1 MFRVVLFS
9 FFLIFASVPGAFA
22 QDTVRL
28 RAGEHDGYAR
38 LVFDMGK
45 SPVYSASDNT
55 SGQLVISFSSPA
67 TLDDSAYKTDPP
79 KNVSAVKVTSASPLQ
94 VTISLAPGSTTRNFS
109 AGNRVVV
116 DIYDPPGAPKP
127 EPEKQAEKKPE
138 AKKAEKKKPEEK
150 KSEPAK
156 VAAAPVAGVA
166 KQTIPEKSPEAPVAI
181 PSIPALPKSQPTA
194 PPNAEDLKKL
204 QQEQVT
210 DAKTGMPA
218 KPNIITLTATKST
231 GMAVFERDDKI
242 WLISDQEDLM
252 LSPNVVGPDAA
263 AMMPP
268 GTVLITGGKAYTF
281 PRIRAKAI
289 QGQAGG
295 LLWRVIAAPHDIH
308 IEGIRPVREDDN
320 ADEPGGGKLIWDLQE
335 PGRILDVPDPVTGR
349 TLKVVTVNSS
359 KFMSGPPL
367 DFVEFETLQTPVGL
381 VILPKVDDLS
391 VEIVRQKIV
400 VTRPG
405 GLQLMANKNIA
416 TALSFRQ
423 AQQKKTAET
432 GPRKSPE
439 KRIFDFNSW
448 QMGGLQVLEH
458 NRNLLLSTLAGKPK
472 SGQIEGILSLARMH
486 LANGLWAEANGLL
499 NFAIEEL
506 PELESNP
513 EFVALDG
520 ASNALGR
527 VSDLALDSLND
538 KGLNSYPE
546 IGYWKAYVLA
556 DLQDW
561 QQAGEILP
569 KDIEILAYYPE
580 ILIARLGLVLSEVAL
595 RSGKLAEGE
604 KILKLVEDHGGKLV
618 FQQEA
623 ALTYLKGEAARQ
635 NKKPAE
641 AITIWTPL
649 MTGKDA
655 MYRAKSGLAIA
666 RLKYENKQ
674 ITAPQA
680 IDALERL
687 RYAWR
692 GDELEA
698 LINYWLGKVYFDT
711 GDYIKGLKI
720 MRDAATFSEGTDLGD
735 RILAEMVET
744 FEKLFT
750 GDALLKISGPDAAAL
765 YDEFIALSP
774 GGEKGD
780 VIAEKLAD
788 HLVTKEL
795 LDRAV
800 TLLQGVMNNKMTN
813 KQGAEA
819 YRIAT
824 KLAAIELLDGKSVN
838 ALSTLGKAKAIL
850 DVLPEDQ
857 RLPERYQEISLLRAR
872 ALSQERRP
880 DQALA
885 LLHDLPRS
893 KLVNKLRA
901 DIAWRAG
908 YWDDAAE
915 ALGDVV
921 NDEEISLTRPL
932 TPEHTGLL
940 MQRAVAMNL
949 ASDRIGLANMREKY
963 SDSMAQTDKAR
974 VFEVITRARQSGA
987 LADRETLMGVVSE
1000 VDLFKQFLDNYRASS
1015 APAVPAPAAPAPPAD
1030 APPPAAAA
1038 PPATN

>member
-1 MFRVVLFS
+1 MLRVVLFS
-9 FFLIFASVPGAFA
+9 FFLIFASATGAHA
-22 QDTVRL
+22 QDAVRL

-38 LVFDMGK
+38 LVFDTGK

-55 SGQLVISFSSPA
+55 PGELVITFSAPA
-67 TLDDSAYKTDPP
+67 TLDDSAYKADPP
-79 KNVSAVKVTSASPLQ
+79 KNVAGVKVISTSPLK
-94 VTISLAPGSTTRNFS
+94 ISIAMAKGSTTRNFS

-116 DIYDPPGAPKP
+116 DVYDPPGTPKKP

-138 AKKAEKKKPEEK
+138 EKKPEPK
-150 KSEPAK
+150 KPEPAK

-166 KQTIPEKSPEAPVAI
+166 KQTIPEKPPET
-181 PSIPALPKSQPTA
+181 IPAVTPAPTLPKSQPTA
-194 PPNAEDLKKL
+194 PPSTEDLKKL

-210 DAKTGMPA
+210 DAKTGVPA

-242 WLISDQEDLM
+242 WLVSDQEDLM

-263 AMMPP
+263 KMMPP
-268 GTVLITGGKAYTF
+268 GAVLITGGKAYTF
-281 PRIRAKAI
+281 PRLGAKAV

-308 IEGIRPVREDDN
+308 VEGLRPVREDDN
-320 ADEPGGGKLIWDLQE
+320 ADEPGGGKLIWELQE
-335 PGRILDVPDPVTGR
+335 PGRVLDVPDPVTGR
-349 TLKVVTVNSS
+349 TLKVVTVNSA
-359 KFMSGPPL
+359 KFMSGPPQ
-367 DFVEFETLQTPVGL
+367 DFVEFETLSTPVGL
-381 VILPKVDDLS
+381 AILPKVDDLT

-405 GLQLMANKNIA
+405 GLHLMPKKNID
-416 TALSFRQ
+416 TVLSFRQ
-423 AQQKKTAET
+423 AQAKKTAD
-432 GPRKSPE
+432 PMQRKLPE
-439 KRIFDFNSW
+439 KRIFDFNTW
-448 QMGGLQVLEH
+448 QMGGLQVLER
-458 NRNLLLSTLAGKPK
+458 NRNLVLSTLAGKPQ
-472 SGQIEGILSLARMH
+472 SGQVEGLISLARMH
-486 LANGLWAEANGLL
+486 LANGLWAESNGFLD
-499 NFAIEEL
+499 FALEEV

-527 VSDLALDSLND
+527 VSDLALESLSD
-538 KGLNSYPE
+538 KGLNGYPE

-561 QQAGEILP
+561 QQAGEVLP
-569 KDIEILAYYPE
+569 TDIEILAYYPE
-580 ILIARLGLVLSEVAL
+580 TLIARLGLVLSEVAL

-604 KILKLVEDHGGKLV
+604 KILKLVEDHGGELV

-635 NKKPAE
+635 HAKPE
-641 AITIWTPL
+641 DAIKIWTPL
-649 MTGKDA
+649 TTGKDA

-666 RLKYENKQ
+666 RLEYERKK
-674 ITAPQA
+674 ITPVQA
-680 IDALERL
+680 IDKLERL

-720 MRDAATFSEGTDLGD
+720 MRDAANFSEGTDLGE

-750 GDALLKISGPDAAAL
+750 GEALHKISGPDAAAL

-774 GGEKGD
+774 GGDKGD

-788 HLVTKEL
+788 HLVSKEL

-800 TLLQGVMNNKMTN
+800 TLLQTVMSH
-813 KQGAEA
+813 KQGVEA

-838 ALSTLGKAKAIL
+838 ALSTLGKAKSVL
-850 DVLPEDQ
+850 DGLPEDQ

-893 KLVNKLRA
+893 KDVNKLRA

-915 ALGDVV
+915 ALGDVI
-921 NDEEISLTRPL
+921 NDENISLTRPL
-932 TPEHTGLL
+932 TPEHSGLL
-940 MQRAVAMNL
+940 MQRAVALNL
-949 ASDRIGLANMREKY
+949 SSDRIGLANMREKY

-987 LADRETLMGVVSE
+987 LADRNTLMGVVSE
-1000 VDLFKQFLDNYRASS
+1000 VDLFKQFLDNYKASS
-1015 APAVPAPAAPAPPAD
+1015 APAPATPAAPTPPAD
-1030 APPPAAAA
+1030 TTQPPAA
-1038 PPATN
+1038 PPSTN